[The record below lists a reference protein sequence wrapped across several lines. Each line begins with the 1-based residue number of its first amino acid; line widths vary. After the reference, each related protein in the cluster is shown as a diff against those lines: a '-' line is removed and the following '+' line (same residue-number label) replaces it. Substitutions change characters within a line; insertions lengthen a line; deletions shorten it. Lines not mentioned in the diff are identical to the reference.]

1 MTEFILKPY
10 ITEKTSSLMGIYK
23 FVFLINGNSSKIEIK
38 KYLSE
43 KYIINIKSV
52 NILYKKS
59 KSVRRGRILGKTKK
73 FKKVIITLKDQ
84 NNIDKIKSL
93 F

>member
-1 MTEFILKPY
+1 
-10 ITEKTSSLMGIYK
+10 
-23 FVFLINGNSSKIEIK
+23 
-38 KYLSE
+38 E